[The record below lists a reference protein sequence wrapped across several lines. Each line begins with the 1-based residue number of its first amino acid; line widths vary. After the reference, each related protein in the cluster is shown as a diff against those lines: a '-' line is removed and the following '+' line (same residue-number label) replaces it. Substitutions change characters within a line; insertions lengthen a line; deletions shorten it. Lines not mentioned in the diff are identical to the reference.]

1 MKLSQPTQVTCKEEN
16 AVMTAGGEGA
26 AGGGHPVQDTISLLS
41 RSLDDASSAVA
52 RARGRS
58 GGVGRGQKRARGDGG
73 W

>member
-1 MKLSQPTQVTCKEEN
+1 
-16 AVMTAGGEGA
+16 MTAGGEGA

-58 GGVGRGQKRARGDGG
+58 GGTTSTRDGRIRLAPEGR
-73 W
+73 WLY

>member
-1 MKLSQPTQVTCKEEN
+1 
-16 AVMTAGGEGA
+16 MTAGGEGA